1 MEGRISV
8 VGLCYE
14 LNCTPPNKNS
24 NVGTLTCRTS
34 DVTVSG
40 DRAFKE
46 VIKLNEALRM
56 GPNPI

>member
-1 MEGRISV
+1 M
-8 VGLCYE
+8 
-14 LNCTPPNKNS
+14 PPNKNS

-40 DRAFKE
+40 DGAFKE

-56 GPNPI
+56 GPNPL